1 MSMARAAP
9 ILQSVRMEDYARQQ
23 TRDLLRRMEFQASR
37 TCRLQKE
44 DAVHDLR
51 VSIRRLQQCLR
62 VFRQFLPAAPR
73 KKLRQEL
80 KRVLDMA
87 SEVRNRDIALDIV
100 RQAEGLDTQ
109 ALQRILQDE
118 RRRSARTLK
127 QELQKWTKKNQQRK
141 WRQKLGL

>member
-1 MSMARAAP
+1 MARPSP
-9 ILQSVRMEDYARQQ
+9 ILKSPRIEEYGRQQ

-37 TCRLQKE
+37 TCRLQNE
-44 DAVHDLR
+44 AAVHDLR

-62 VFRQFLPAAPR
+62 VFRQFLPGAPR

-87 SEVRNRDIALDIV
+87 SEVRNRDIALDIL
-100 RQAEGLDTQ
+100 RQAEEFDTQ

-118 RRRSARTLK
+118 RRRSARTLE